1 MQSNGDDSSAE
12 AEYKPQPGGPN
23 NGTPTETRES
33 KRTDTAKDY
42 TTTCSAAYWA
52 CNLLQLSAFHIPM
65 AFGVTILEAVKLY
78 KGHSVIASRAE
89 SNTNWKV
96 HQLVFCSACGIIL
109 IIAGIF
115 GGLLGLGGGFILGP
129 VILELGIP
137 PQVSSA
143 TATFAM
149 TFSASMSVVKY
160 YLLNSLP
167 LAALHFTAVATF
179 SAVAG
184 QYVVRKVVGILGR
197 ASIII
202 FILAFTISVLNF
214 SGGVGIADMIEK
226 IENKECMEF
235 ENICTYDA

>member
-1 MQSNGDDSSAE
+1 
-12 AEYKPQPGGPN
+12 
-23 NGTPTETRES
+23 
-33 KRTDTAKDY
+33 
-42 TTTCSAAYWA
+42 
-52 CNLLQLSAFHIPM
+52 M

-149 TFSASMSVVKY
+149 TFSASMSVV
-160 YLLNSLP
+160 NSP
-167 LAALHFTAVATF
+167 LYCCGHIF
-179 SAVAG
+179 S
-184 QYVVRKVVGILGR
+184 RSR
-197 ASIII
+197 AICGEK
-202 FILAFTISVLNF
+202 
-214 SGGVGIADMIEK
+214 GGVGIADMIEK

>member
-1 MQSNGDDSSAE
+1 
-12 AEYKPQPGGPN
+12 
-23 NGTPTETRES
+23 
-33 KRTDTAKDY
+33 
-42 TTTCSAAYWA
+42 
-52 CNLLQLSAFHIPM
+52 M
-65 AFGVTILEAVKLY
+65 AFGVTVLEAVKLY

-160 YLLNSLP
+160 YLLNSLRKSSP
-167 LAALHFTAVATF
+167 LYCCGHIF
-179 SAVAG
+179 S
-184 QYVVRKVVGILGR
+184 RSR
-197 ASIII
+197 AICGEK
-202 FILAFTISVLNF
+202 
-214 SGGVGIADMIEK
+214 GGVGIADMIEK

-235 ENICTYDA
+235 QNICTYDA

>member
-1 MQSNGDDSSAE
+1 
-12 AEYKPQPGGPN
+12 
-23 NGTPTETRES
+23 
-33 KRTDTAKDY
+33 
-42 TTTCSAAYWA
+42 
-52 CNLLQLSAFHIPM
+52 M

-137 PQVSSA
+137 PQVDGPRN
-143 TATFAM
+143 
-149 TFSASMSVVKY
+149 SVQQHRY
-160 YLLNSLP
+160 CLQFGNYHLL
-167 LAALHFTAVATF
+167 H
-179 SAVAG
+179 
-184 QYVVRKVVGILGR
+184 Q
-197 ASIII
+197 
-202 FILAFTISVLNF
+202 